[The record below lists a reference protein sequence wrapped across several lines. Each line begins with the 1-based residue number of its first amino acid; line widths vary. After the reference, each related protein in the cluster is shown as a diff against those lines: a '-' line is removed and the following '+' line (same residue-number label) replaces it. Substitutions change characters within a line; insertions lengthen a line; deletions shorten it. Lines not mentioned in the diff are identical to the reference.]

1 MSINRQKAQAAVDII
16 SDLILSNGRELG
28 SEQHNPRADAD
39 ASDEYIANRE
49 QVVKNLREIRER
61 LENLIT
67 GAV

>member
-1 MSINRQKAQAAVDII
+1 MSNREKAQAAVDIL

-39 ASDEYIANRE
+39 ASDEFIANRE
-49 QVVKNLREIRER
+49 ATVRILREICER